1 MNLNNLMNFINKD
14 FPDYK
19 IINIEEIGLPI
30 FKKNVTCL
38 ATFNKRL
45 SDVMEFTLKLM
56 ELKYDEDTIAEMLA
70 LDKELIKHAI
80 YDLEAMDM
88 VDIKSYQ
95 VTEDGKKYLQ
105 KNSYDT
111 LKRVE
116 LPIIMDSYLG
126 DVRADKNFIS
136 NKNAKNI
143 NLNTIK
149 PLLDVN
155 NTQIIEPYRIK
166 NLLKEYI
173 KKTDSNLEV
182 DLVGI
187 VSYSKKS
194 TQFMKLKLAVLK
206 SPTNEIRYIVYN
218 SNNKLNR
225 LEQKIINSD
234 EAGIRIFKPIP
245 LRFLEK
251 EKNISVQGKF
261 ESYKQPNY
269 VCILNPEYFRND
281 NLLLDY
287 VIPLINVYNIDSDWI
302 MTLESYLSRKLKVSI
317 KFVGESYPSPFIKNQ
332 VLELL
337 KLREKY
343 TEFLEIKHHVDYEYA
358 SIIINA
364 REAYID
370 QIEEFDLGL
379 KTNQKTIMHKTLY
392 YSDEKITR
400 DDQSIIDI
408 DYYKDKKE
416 IQLEMT
422 KLIKLSKEL
431 DVMMEEC
438 YGLNWLSGG
447 QVLNQAKL
455 FDITLANTGSKFS
468 EFTKALTASFIEVLS
483 VVGQEQGINN
493 YMFEEFHN
501 NFPVLFKALNRLR
514 VYRNSMQHNDLDEKN
529 LKTYIEFVKED
540 LNGQFPEFLADGYM
554 HLQKHILQEILKA
567 VENTIQQLK
576 AMYV

>member
-88 VDIKSYQ
+88 VDIKTYK

-111 LKRVE
+111 LKRVD
-116 LPIIMDSYLG
+116 LPIIVDSYLG

-166 NLLKEYI
+166 SLLKEYM

-187 VSYSKKS
+187 VNYSKKS
-194 TQFMKLKLAVLK
+194 TQFMKLKLVVLK
-206 SPTNEIRYIVYN
+206 SPTNEIRFIVYN
-218 SNNKLNR
+218 INNKLNR
-225 LEQKIINSD
+225 LEQKIINAD

-245 LRFLEK
+245 LIFLEK
-251 EKNISVQGKF
+251 EKNISVQGKL

-269 VCILNPEYFRND
+269 VDILNPEYFSND

-287 VIPLINVYNIDSDWI
+287 VIPLINVYSIDSDWI
-302 MTLESYLSRKLKVSI
+302 MTLESYLRRKLKVSI

-343 TEFLEIKHHVDYEYA
+343 TEFLDIKHHVDYEYA

-364 REAYID
+364 REAYVD
-370 QIEEFDLGL
+370 QIEEFELGL
-379 KTNQKTIMHKTLY
+379 KANQKTIQHKTLHY
-392 YSDEKITR
+392 INEKIIR
-400 DDQSIIDI
+400 DNQSILDI
-408 DYYKDKKE
+408 DYYNDKKE
-416 IQLEMT
+416 IQLDIT

-438 YGLNWLSGG
+438 YGLNWFSGG

-455 FDITLANTGSKFS
+455 FEITLANTGSKFS

-483 VVGQEQGINN
+483 VVGQEQGIKN
-493 YMFEEFHN
+493 YMFEDFHN

-567 VENTIQQLK
+567 VENTIEQLK